1 MAQPIKIKLDTDKYR
16 MPTQEDIAAAKEY
29 ILQREEYAG
38 ILGDRID
45 ELIADA
51 AERVVIICYR
61 YNVSPKL
68 LYISSAFNAEM
79 MAEIAAVMDELEV
92 SILNLIREY
101 ATRVTLSRA
110 RAMELAEWMS
120 GLGKGG
126 NNLEDTLY
134 NYMYKMMKDW
144 EAAIAALRYNGVPV
158 ADAVNTVKTHLHSIY
173 TIPQVVAAFKRWQEF
188 AATYIRSRGVQ
199 YGAVGI
205 SNNGSTNVVNMA
217 KYTLQLVWKH
227 NQQLDLEE
235 DDTIAGF
242 YVGRGSGFNCD
253 WCDEYVG
260 WHPIDDTDA
269 LPPRHPHCC
278 CWAVPIAYN
287 KEQEPIEYEPI

>member
-16 MPTQEDIAAAKEY
+16 IPTEEDIAAAKEY

-38 ILGDRID
+38 ILGGRID

-61 YNVSPKL
+61 YDVSPKL
-68 LYISSAFNAEM
+68 LYLSSAFNAEM
-79 MAEIAAVMDELEV
+79 MAEIAQVMDELETA
-92 SILNLIREY
+92 ILRLIREY
-101 ATRVTLSRA
+101 ATRVTLDSA

-126 NNLEDTLY
+126 NDLEDTLY
-134 NYMYKMMKDW
+134 GYMYKMMKDW
-144 EAAIAALRYNGVPV
+144 EAAIAALRYHGVPA
-158 ADAVNTVKTHLHSIY
+158 ADAVNIVKTHLHSIY
-173 TIPQVVAAFKRWQEF
+173 TIPQVVATFKRWQEF

-217 KYTLQLVWKH
+217 KNTLQMAWMRNLWM
-227 NQQLDLEE
+227 DGME
-235 DDTIAGF
+235 DDELAGY
-242 YVGRGSGFNCD
+242 YVARGSTFNCD
-253 WCDEYVG
+253 ICDSSCGYWPKDKFAGVLPV
-260 WHPIDDTDA
+260 HP
-269 LPPRHPHCC
+269 RCC
-278 CWAVPIAYN
+278 CVAIPIYN
-287 KEQEPIEYEPI
+287 KEQELREYEPI